1 MRNKNAR
8 AMAFVLLL
16 FMAAAFQ
23 VFIPA
28 VRADNESTLLA
39 LIKFKSVPLVTDPT
53 DFTFPTVENT
63 DVSLDVQKDFVFN
76 STLLYPSV
84 SVGTNGTLYVYEHTF
99 DIKYIHSYSSQSQS
113 GVIGEYYQTNFLSG
127 NYYSG
132 DGGCYWQLMAFGYV
146 VSGQS
151 LSIPLGTWIS
161 VSMKVLINLNQT
173 NPPGYTTCFENVT
186 SYDYGYVNNA
196 THKLQTAQGGE
207 TKVGGTFSGSMNST
221 AGGAGGYLVVEMKN
235 QKWYQPNLG
244 KIQLSLSANV
254 ERIDGGFAARWVFTN
269 WKYYTFTLRA
279 ELPDYGISIVD
290 CGINFTVP
298 CETVGVV
305 SAYFIATNDT
315 DGNFGWQYFSNLSSS
330 DATRFGE
337 PFLMKTGEVTEI
349 NLLTYNITFPI
360 YFQKQCLDEWLT
372 GTSVYG
378 AANGTLD
385 NASQS
390 WEELQHKYFCIYSR
404 GGFSLNYKST
414 SSEAYLMSGGTPFS
428 FYATNGTSVY
438 NEVWYRDV
446 QHIKLLPDISF
457 LTGKETFELRYGI
470 DYVVQGNSS
479 WQSGWYVQITAGTVS
494 YTGIF
499 AGNVWINMTVNFENR
514 NGAFANYPYSNV
526 YMFYHGSVSGVGDPG
541 HFKVWF
547 DLWFSDTNASSTGAA
562 RINGY
567 EFPMCDN
574 ADLWLRWLANNWG
587 VKDDVKKEAQGEF
600 PLLDV
605 DGVTPVS
612 AGRIK
617 MMRIWSNLTVED
629 ANADQQIT
637 IGSFDTF
644 DLTHSKELP
653 LTGIPAPVF
662 DETRMPSVGQS
673 GILGAVFSLF
683 SGIGQWLSENLIFG
697 GLNLWGNFV
706 NFLDTIAGMLGAPHF
721 FSNLF
726 SWIGQSVGY
735 VGNAVGYVLTVIYD
749 IFLLL
754 GSVMV
759 GFLSTIGTLIGS
771 IVNTIN
777 FLTNIMGGVVG
788 GAGNLWDQLGISN
801 WIVVACVFY
810 PIYLIILWE
819 EKGTDAVVSQ
829 LTMIFG
835 ILSWFFNFF
844 YQLATMLINFVSG
857 LVESIPVVE

>member
-1 MRNKNAR
+1 MKLNNKFLAETFIVLF
-8 AMAFVLLL
+8 FVGLISFVPMNL
-16 FMAAAFQ
+16 APVYAT
-23 VFIPA
+23 
-28 VRADNESTLLA
+28 NEGTLLP
-39 LIKFKSVPLVTDPT
+39 LMRFKSRAFISDLADFNISYPPHYFNVSQHMET
-53 DFTFPTVENT
+53 DFAFPNT
-63 DVSLDVQKDFVFN
+63 
-76 STLLYPSV
+76 LYPGV
-84 SVGTNGTLYVYEHTF
+84 NIGFNGTMYAYEHTF
-99 DIKYIHSYSSQSQS
+99 DIKYIASSATFYVY
-113 GVIGEYYQTNFLSG
+113 GLGEFLEGAVYFQYTSG
-127 NYYSG
+127 NFYCRISTYIWG
-132 DGGCYWQLMAFGYV
+132 ATDGFMDL
-146 VSGQS
+146 
-151 LSIPLGTWIS
+151 PLRTWVS
-161 VSMKVLINLNQT
+161 VSEKVLFNPNATPTIMYVNLT
-173 NPPGYTTCFENVT
+173 I
-186 SYDYGYVNNA
+186 YDYGFVDVSSHIIN
-196 THKLQTAQGGE
+196 TIQTYN
-207 TKVGGTFSGSMNST
+207 TGGTFSGLLRT
-221 AGGAGGYLVVEMKN
+221 QDEDDGGYLILEIKN
-235 QKWYQPNLG
+235 QNWYQPYLG
-244 KIQLSLSANV
+244 KIELSLSADL
-254 ERIDGGFAARWVFTN
+254 EEIDGGFVPRWVFTN

-735 VGNAVGYVLTVIYD
+735 VGNAVGYVFTVIYD